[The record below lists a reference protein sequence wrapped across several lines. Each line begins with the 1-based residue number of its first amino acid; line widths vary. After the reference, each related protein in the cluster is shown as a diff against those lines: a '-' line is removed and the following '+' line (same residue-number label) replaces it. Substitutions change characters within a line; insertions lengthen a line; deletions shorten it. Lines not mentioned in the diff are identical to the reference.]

1 MLNRAITE
9 GSIFEKL
16 QLVEHLHNQ
25 SEKKR
30 IRVIF
35 LATGTDEKRHT
46 LKNHFAPTFIV
57 DMTEIFSHSN

>member
-9 GSIFEKL
+9 GSIFGKL
-16 QLVEHLHNQ
+16 QLVEHLQNQ

-35 LATGTDEKRHT
+35 LATGTDEKRPHVKEPFCAD
-46 LKNHFAPTFIV
+46 LY
-57 DMTEIFSHSN
+57 S